1 MGGFRVALIQP
12 RLKFFVEIL
21 QRRDFFQRALRN
33 ELVNRFIE
41 PLLLP
46 FALGIARPCV
56 HQLNAQQS
64 AGTFHPVR
72 PVLRTV
78 VEIEALRR
86 SVFHNSLVKRIFHNR
101 FRHVAVE
108 FAMENHAGSIV
119 NQARKVGRGGKP
131 VNLQRWAIFN
141 VPLPQVV
148 SVQPLKTL

>member
-1 MGGFRVALIQP
+1 MNISQLTILRLSLPVAA
-12 RLKFFVEIL
+12 FFS
-21 QRRDFFQRALRN
+21 
-33 ELVNRFIE
+33 
-41 PLLLP
+41 

-108 FAMENHAGSIV
+108 FAMENHAGGIV

-131 VNLQRWAIFN
+131 VITSAAIYYHDLL
-141 VPLPQVV
+141 V
-148 SVQPLKTL
+148 